1 MKLQLLLLTLGSS
14 IFHSAYAV
22 VCPDS
27 FCASEVVNTA
37 IVVDPSQECPGL
49 TWETLDTFTYNNNG
63 ADDVLVELRGP
74 SDMSY
79 AADLVI
85 TAPHGGDMKPTYI
98 PDRETS
104 ETSDYCPTGG
114 CKTSKDS
121 YTKEISEVRET
132 GIVCKPFAII
142 MLISFAILLISYA
155 HHYS

>member
-1 MKLQLLLLTLGSS
+1 MTTIPAKGLIIHTMKLQLLLSALCLS
-14 IFHSAYAV
+14 IYHSAYAV
-22 VCPDS
+22 VTCPDS
-27 FCASEVVNTA
+27 FCANEVVNTA
-37 IVVDPSQECPGL
+37 PIVVDPSQECPGL
-49 TWETLDTFTYNNNG
+49 TWVTLDTFTYNNE
-63 ADDVLVELRGP
+63 VLIELRGP

-104 ETSDYCPTGG
+104 GTSDYCPTSG

-132 GIVCKPFAII
+132 CIVY
-142 MLISFAILLISYA
+142 SLL
-155 HHYS
+155 